1 MKDLT
6 EINEK
11 LNIIIDDIQSEGG
24 SRERGIH
31 HQVHLLEEKI
41 SDLDDKL
48 DLIVKLIKGQSER

>member
-1 MKDLT
+1 MKDFA

-48 DLIVKLIKGQSER
+48 DRIIELIEAQNER